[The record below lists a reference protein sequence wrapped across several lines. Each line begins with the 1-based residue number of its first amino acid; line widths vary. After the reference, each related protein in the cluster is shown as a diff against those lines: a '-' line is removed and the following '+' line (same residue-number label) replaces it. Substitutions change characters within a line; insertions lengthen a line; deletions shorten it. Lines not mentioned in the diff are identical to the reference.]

1 MILRKRQKEFV
12 EKSVTALKEHGNTLG
27 IAPTGAGKTLMLSAV
42 VGEVLETES
51 KALILAHRDE
61 LTSQNQDKFLRINPN
76 KSTSVFDAKSK
87 SFAGQVVFAMVQTL
101 SRKENLKTIPHFD
114 LLVIDEAH
122 HSPSISYQNII
133 GEVKKKNPKTLI
145 YGVTATPNRGDKK
158 DLGAIFSNVADQ
170 IRISELV
177 ASGHLVR
184 PRTYIIDVGTQAD
197 LKKVKKTA
205 GDFDMKA
212 VEKIMNKLP
221 ITEEVFSKWQ
231 ELAGNRKTVIFC
243 STLIHAKAVFEVF
256 NNHGVKTVLIHG
268 DLSEQTRKEAL
279 FAFERGDARV
289 IVNIAVLTEGWDYQ
303 PTSCVILLRPSSF
316 KSTMVQMIGRG
327 LRVVDPTLH
336 PGVIKEDCIIL
347 DFGTSSLTHGC
358 LEVDVNLEKEKKS
371 KKKNEKSAQ
380 KKCPSCDMFIPSACH
395 CCPLCD
401 YNFTAEDET
410 SVKGELSGFTMSEID
425 LLTAKS
431 NFQWCDIF
439 SDEAAF
445 MACGFNAFSGVFLLG
460 DHWYSVGGSEFGL
473 KFLICG
479 TKEVCLAAADDFLNE
494 NETADNAHKSNRWLN
509 ESASVRQL
517 QCLPTE
523 YRNDFSITKYKAA
536 NLLKFYFNKSSI
548 QKLLFEADAK
558 RPAINPGGDT
568 L

>member
-101 SRKENLKTIPHFD
+101 SRRENLKTIPHFD